1 MSTINIGGQ
10 EIPTIA
16 IAAGLPALAALYVA
30 DSAYFGMMAEQSL
43 MAKYDGIQEAI
54 AKVEEKRGQAEELKA
69 RTKEIDKVKA
79 RIAELEKGITLLRAK
94 IPGEAQVP
102 VLLYDIERI
111 AKSAHGDLSNFQPA
125 DLKKFSGDPSG
136 DIQELPVTISASATF
151 PQVITF
157 MEKLNQYER
166 KLSVSNLSLT
176 PVGGTASARQ
186 TGVYQNTLK
195 LQFTLNAYVLK
206 GKGDTP

>member
-10 EIPTIA
+10 EIPVIA

-30 DSAYFGMMAEQSL
+30 DTAYFGFTVEQSL

-111 AKSAHGDLSNFQPA
+111 AKKSHGDLANFQPA
-125 DLKKFSGDPSG
+125 ELKPFAGDPTG
-136 DIQELPVTISASATF
+136 DIQELPVSISASATF

-157 MEKLNQYER
+157 MEQLNQYER

-176 PVGGTASARQ
+176 PAGNKLDPKVG
-186 TGVYQNTLK
+186 GVYQNTLN

>member
-10 EIPTIA
+10 DIPVIA
-16 IAAGLPALAALYVA
+16 IAAGIPAIAALYVA
-30 DSAYFGMMAEQSL
+30 DVSYFGFTVEQSL
-43 MAKYDGIQEAI
+43 MAKYDTIQESI
-54 AKVEEKRGQAEELKA
+54 AKVEEKRQQAEELKA

-79 RIAELEKGITLLRAK
+79 RIAELEKNITLLRAK

-111 AKSAHGDLSNFQPA
+111 AKSAHGDLSNFQPSE
-125 DLKKFSGDPSG
+125 LKSFAGDPAG
-136 DIQELPVTISASATF
+136 DIQELPVAITASATF

-176 PVGGTASARQ
+176 PLGNKVDPKLG
-186 TGVYQNTLK
+186 GVYQNTLTM
-195 LQFTLNAYVLK
+195 QFTLNAYVLK

>member
-16 IAAGLPALAALYVA
+16 AAAVLPALAALYVF
-30 DSAYFGMMAEQSL
+30 DSVYMGMAVETSL
-43 MAKYDGIQEAI
+43 MARYDNIQTQI
-54 AKVEEKRGQAEELKA
+54 AGVEEKRGQAEELKA

-79 RIAELEKGITLLRAK
+79 RIAELQKGITLLRAK
-94 IPGEAQVP
+94 IPNEAQVP

-111 AKSAHGDLSNFQPA
+111 AKSAHGDLSTFQPA
-125 DLKKFSGDPSG
+125 DLKPFSGDPSG
-136 DIQELPVTISASATF
+136 DIQELPVTVSASATF

-176 PVGGTASARQ
+176 PSASKVDPKLG
-186 TGVYQNTLK
+186 GVYQNTLN

-206 GKGDTP
+206 GKGGTP

>member
-10 EIPTIA
+10 EIPAIA
-16 IAAGLPALAALYVA
+16 IAAGLPAIAALYVFESSYMGLA
-30 DSAYFGMMAEQSL
+30 VEQTL
-43 MAKYDGIQEAI
+43 MAKYEGIQTQIEA
-54 AKVEEKRGQAEELKA
+54 VEAKRGQAEELKA

-79 RIAELEKGITLLRAK
+79 RIAELSKGITLLRAK
-94 IPGEAQVP
+94 IPSEAQVP

-111 AKSAHGDLSNFQPA
+111 AKSAHGDLSTFQPA
-125 DLKKFSGDPSG
+125 ELKPFSGDPSG
-136 DIQELPVTISASATF
+136 DIQELPVTVSASATF

-176 PVGGTASARQ
+176 PVGSKLDPKLG
-186 TGVYQNTLK
+186 GVYQNTLT

-206 GKGDTP
+206 SKGDTP

>member
-1 MSTINIGGQ
+1 MSTISIGGQ
-10 EIPTIA
+10 EVPVIA
-16 IAAGLPALAALYVA
+16 VAAGIPALAAVYVLE
-30 DSAYFGMMAEQSL
+30 SSYLGMISETTL
-43 MAKYDGIQEAI
+43 MAQYEGIQGRI
-54 AKVEEKRGQAEELKA
+54 AGVEEKRGQAEELKA

-111 AKSAHGDLSNFQPA
+111 AKSAHGDLSVFQPA
-125 DLKKFSGDPSG
+125 ELKSFSGDPTG
-136 DIQELPVTISASATF
+136 DIQELPVTVSASATF
-151 PQVITF
+151 PQIITF

-176 PVGGTASARQ
+176 PMASKPDPKLGGM
-186 TGVYQNTLK
+186 YQNTLT

-206 GKGDTP
+206 GKGE

>member
-16 IAAGLPALAALYVA
+16 IAAGLPALAALYVF
-30 DSAYFGMMAEQSL
+30 DSAYMGMTVETSL
-43 MAKYDGIQEAI
+43 MAKYDAIQAQIEG
-54 AKVEEKRGQAEELKA
+54 VETKRGQAEELKA

-111 AKSAHGDLSNFQPA
+111 AKSAHGDLSIFQPA
-125 DLKKFSGDPSG
+125 DLKSFAGDPTG
-136 DIQELPVTISASATF
+136 DIQELPVTVAASATF
-151 PQVITF
+151 PQIITF

-176 PVGGTASARQ
+176 PSGTKMDPKLGGI
-186 TGVYQNTLK
+186 YQNTLN

>member
-10 EIPTIA
+10 EVPVIA
-16 IAAGLPALAALYVA
+16 VAAGIPALAAVYVLE
-30 DSAYFGMMAEQSL
+30 SSYLGMISETTL
-43 MAKYDGIQEAI
+43 MAKYEGIQGKI
-54 AKVEEKRGQAEELKA
+54 QGVEEKKGQAEELKA

-111 AKSAHGDLSNFQPA
+111 AKSAHGDLSIFQPA
-125 DLKKFSGDPSG
+125 ELKSFAGDPTG
-136 DIQELPVTISASATF
+136 DIQELPVTVSASATF

-176 PVGGTASARQ
+176 PSAVKPDPKAGGM
-186 TGVYQNTLK
+186 YQNTLT

-206 GKGDTP
+206 GKGE